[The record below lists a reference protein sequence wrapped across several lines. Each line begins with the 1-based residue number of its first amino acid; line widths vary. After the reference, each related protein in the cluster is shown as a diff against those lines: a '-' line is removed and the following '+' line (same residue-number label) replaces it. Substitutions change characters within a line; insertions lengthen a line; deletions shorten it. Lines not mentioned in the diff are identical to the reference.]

1 VSASDNRKPED
12 IQRDIE
18 RTRAE
23 LTATVNEL
31 VDRLDPR
38 TNIKNATDA
47 AKDKVA
53 TTTATLKDKAS
64 AFAEAAKDKASA
76 FADSAKS
83 TAADASAKAS
93 AKASDFAHTAKAKVN
108 DLADSA
114 KEHLAGAGLGG
125 GADGAGADGADFGE
139 PCGCGCADADVEAV
153 TEGAACGG
161 GCGCGGACGGAHHYD
176 DAATGHGCSGRCS
189 AGHFSAGGGAASH
202 SFAGIPSAAQVA
214 QDVIDDA
221 RRGEQTGLA
230 VVAGLGIAT
239 LGAVTL
245 LGSALFGR
253 GRRRK

>member
-1 VSASDNRKPED
+1 MSASDNRKPED

-64 AFAEAAKDKASA
+64 AFAEAAKDKAVA

-83 TAADASAKAS
+83 TAVDASAKAS

-125 GADGAGADGADFGE
+125 GADGAGTYGADGAGAYGADGADFGG

-153 TEGAACGG
+153 AEGA
-161 GCGCGGACGGAHHYD
+161 ACGGAHHYD

-230 VVAGLGIAT
+230 VVAGLGVAT

-253 GRRRK
+253 RRK

>member
-1 VSASDNRKPED
+1 MSASDNRKPED

-53 TTTATLKDKAS
+53 STTATLKDKA
-64 AFAEAAKDKASA
+64 AALTEAAKDKASA

-83 TAADASAKAS
+83 TAAEAS
-93 AKASDFAHTAKAKVN
+93 AKASDFASTAKEKVN
-108 DLADSA
+108 GLADSA
-114 KEHLAGAGLGG
+114 KERFAGV
-125 GADGAGADGADFGE
+125 GASAAGADDCG
-139 PCGCGCADADVEAV
+139 PCGCGCADTDVTLAEC
-153 TEGAACGG
+153 EGG
-161 GCGCGGACGGAHHYD
+161 GTCGGACECGGAHHYD
-176 DAATGHGCSGRCS
+176 DAAAGHGCSSHCS
-189 AGHFSAGGGAASH
+189 AGHSPAGHYS
-202 SFAGIPSAAQVA
+202 AGIPSPAQVA
-214 QDVIDDA
+214 QDVIADA

-230 VVAGLGIAT
+230 VVAGLGIAA

-245 LGSALFGR
+245 LGSALFGH
-253 GRRRK
+253 RRK

>member
-1 VSASDNRKPED
+1 MSASDNRKPED

-64 AFAEAAKDKASA
+64 AFAEAAKDKAAA
-76 FADSAKS
+76 FADNAKS

-93 AKASDFAHTAKAKVN
+93 AKASDFAQTAKAKVN

-114 KEHLAGAGLGG
+114 KEHLASAGLGG
-125 GADGAGADGADFGE
+125 GTDGAGAYGADGADFGG

-153 TEGAACGG
+153 VEDAACGG
-161 GCGCGGACGGAHHYD
+161 GGGCGGACGGAHHYD
-176 DAATGHGCSGRCS
+176 DAATGHGCSGHCS
-189 AGHFSAGGGAASH
+189 AGH
-202 SFAGIPSAAQVA
+202 SFAGIPSASQVA

-230 VVAGLGIAT
+230 VVAGLGIAA